1 MALGD
6 ITSTGSIAQFWGDT
20 EVVGTLTANTTATFS
35 DERLKQDVKPISGSI
50 NVLKSLNPVTYRW
63 NRNKLN
69 IPGIKHG
76 FIAQEVKSIM
86 PSTVSRGKNIAD
98 IENAL
103 AVEYNNF
110 IALNTSAIKELIE
123 KIEALEAEIET
134 LKQTNG

>member
-1 MALGD
+1 
-6 ITSTGSIAQFWGDT
+6 
-20 EVVGTLTANTTATFS
+20 
-35 DERLKQDVKPISGSI
+35 
-50 NVLKSLNPVTYRW
+50 
-63 NRNKLN
+63 
-69 IPGIKHG
+69 
-76 FIAQEVKSIM
+76 M